1 MLDNPVG
8 MTHTRADL
16 SSFEATGGIIVESAG
31 RLSQQI
37 QTITGIAASSS
48 EIAPSRPISSKLP
61 AIFTIRDRSCG
72 SLLTRLV
79 AGRAGGYSPG
89 SASGGD
95 RATDRAHLR
104 ATMIDTRLYKLIV
117 CLLASAILTEDSQA
131 QGPTKAGTPLI
142 KGNQRVVV
150 VMVDGLGPD
159 YVEQSPMPVFKGLMA
174 KGFSK
179 TVEGVMPSVTNV
191 NNASIC
197 TGTWPDEHGITGN
210 SFLDETKGEA
220 EYMENATYLLRPT
233 LFERAGK
240 RGVKSALL
248 TAKKKTVGLLSKG
261 ADVAIAA
268 EAPSAEQIQKYGSP
282 PPIYSREINYWLWEV
297 AVDLL
302 ANRPDIGCLYVHTT
316 DYPMHTWPPSAPESK
331 EHLARLDALLGR
343 AVAAA
348 PDAAF
353 LITADHGLN
362 AKTRCWDLAKASRNR
377 GLELRFALSAERDKY
392 VKHHRTFGGTGY
404 VWLRSPKDAEPAL
417 KILRGLEGVEA
428 ILTREEASK
437 RFHLM
442 PERIGELVVLGDRE
456 TVFGELEADAELEHL
471 PPTFRT
477 HGSLHEAVVPL
488 VIYNASG
495 TLPPADHI
503 RANVDLTRT
512 LYRD

>member
-1 MLDNPVG
+1 MIFPRLD
-8 MTHTRADL
+8 
-16 SSFEATGGIIVESAG
+16 
-31 RLSQQI
+31 
-37 QTITGIAASSS
+37 
-48 EIAPSRPISSKLP
+48 
-61 AIFTIRDRSCG
+61 
-72 SLLTRLV
+72 SLL
-79 AGRAGGYSPG
+79 A
-89 SASGGD
+89 
-95 RATDRAHLR
+95 
-104 ATMIDTRLYKLIV
+104 
-117 CLLASAILTEDSQA
+117 CLLASAFPVASA
-131 QGPTKAGTPLI
+131 QGQSPGLSKTEPPLI

-159 YVEQSPMPVFKGLMA
+159 YVEQSPMPVLKGLMV

-179 TVEGVMPSVTNV
+179 TVAGVMPSVTNV

-197 TGTWPDEHGITGN
+197 CGAWPEDHGITGN
-210 SFLDETKGEA
+210 SFFDESRGQA

-233 LFERAGK
+233 LFERAAK
-240 RGVKSALL
+240 QGVKSALL
-248 TAKKKTVGLLSKG
+248 TAKKKTVALLAKG
-261 ADVAIAA
+261 TEVAIAA
-268 EAPSAEQIQKYGSP
+268 ETPSDEMARKYGSP

-302 ANRPDIGCLYVHTT
+302 RNRPDLGCLYVHTT
-316 DYPMHTWPPSAPESK
+316 DYPMHAWPPSAAESK

-362 AKTRCWDLAKASRNR
+362 AKSRCWDLAKACRNR

-404 VWLRSPKDAEPAL
+404 VWLRSPDDVEAAA
-417 KILRGLEGVEA
+417 KILRGLQGVETV
-428 ILTREEASK
+428 LTRKEAAS

-442 PERIGELVVLGDRE
+442 PERIGELVVLGDVE
-456 TVFGELEADAELEHL
+456 TVFGETEGEAELEHL

-477 HGSLHEAVVPL
+477 HGSIHEASVPL

-495 TLPPADHI
+495 TLPAANTI

>member
-1 MLDNPVG
+1 MI
-8 MTHTRADL
+8 HR
-16 SSFEATGGIIVESAG
+16 
-31 RLSQQI
+31 RL
-37 QTITGIAASSS
+37 G
-48 EIAPSRPISSKLP
+48 
-61 AIFTIRDRSCG
+61 
-72 SLLTRLV
+72 LLT
-79 AGRAGGYSPG
+79 A
-89 SASGGD
+89 
-95 RATDRAHLR
+95 
-104 ATMIDTRLYKLIV
+104 
-117 CLLASAILTEDSQA
+117 CLLACASSQA
-131 QGPTKAGTPLI
+131 PAWGQVRDPTKAEAAII

-159 YVEQSPMPVFKGLMA
+159 YVEQSAMPVLKGLMA
-174 KGFSK
+174 RGFSK
-179 TVEGVMPSVTNV
+179 TVAGVMPSVTNV

-197 TGTWPDEHGITGN
+197 CGAWPEEHGITGN
-210 SFLDETKGEA
+210 SFFDEAKGEA
-220 EYMENATYLLRPT
+220 EYMENAQYLLRPT
-233 LFERAGK
+233 LFERAA
-240 RGVKSALL
+240 RLGVKSALL
-248 TAKKKTVGLLSKG
+248 TAKKKTVALLSNG
-261 ADVAIAA
+261 TELAIAA
-268 EAPSAEQIQKYGSP
+268 EAPSSEQIGKYGPP

-302 ANRPDIGCLYVHTT
+302 ANRPDFGCLYVHTT

-362 AKTRCWDLAKASRNR
+362 AKSRCWDLAKACRNR
-377 GLELRFALSAERDKY
+377 GVELRFALSAERDRY

-404 VWLRSPKDAEPAL
+404 VWLRSSDDVEAAA
-417 KILRGLEGVEA
+417 KILRGLQGVEA
-428 ILTREEASK
+428 VLTRKEAAS

-442 PERIGELVVLGDRE
+442 PERIGELVVLGDVE
-456 TVFGELEADAELEHL
+456 TVFGETEGETELEHL

-495 TLPPADHI
+495 TLPAANTI